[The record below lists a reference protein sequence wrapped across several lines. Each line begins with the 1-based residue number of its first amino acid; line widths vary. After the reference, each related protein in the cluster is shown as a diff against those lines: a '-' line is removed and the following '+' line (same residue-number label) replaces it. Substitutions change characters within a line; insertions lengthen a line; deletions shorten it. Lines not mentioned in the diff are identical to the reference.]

1 MECLPV
7 FLGILIPDLSLFSK
21 SNKNKGNSQTITKPN
36 QPSFTER
43 LSALRNLPQ
52 FFKLVWQTS
61 PSLTLANIFL
71 RVVKSALPVAIL
83 YVGKLIIDQVVLL
96 TRDHAVTNSHERLW
110 QLVGLELG
118 LAVLS
123 DGLSRAIALVDS

>member
-1 MECLPV
+1 MS
-7 FLGILIPDLSLFSK
+7 IS
-21 SNKNKGNSQTITKPN
+21 TKTRN
-36 QPSFTER
+36 RKIRSEQPSFTER
-43 LSALRNLPQ
+43 VSALRNLPE

-61 PSLTLANIFL
+61 SSLTLANIFL
-71 RVVKSALPVAIL
+71 RVIKAALPVGIL

-96 TRDHAVTNSHERLW
+96 NRDHAVTNSLEHLW

-123 DGLSRAIALVDS
+123 DGLSRAIALVDSL